1 MSVLS
6 SMIKRY
12 KSTNLIIKI
21 MIGIVVGV
29 FVGICIPSFTDYTS
43 LLGDFFIGA
52 LKAIAPILVFILVL
66 SAISTREYGNGTKK
80 IKQVIILYLIGTFLA
95 SVCGVVAS
103 FLFPTKLILEIP
115 NNIDLTPP
123 SSVAMVFKDLLF
135 KMIENPVSALANG
148 NYIGILTWAI
158 AAGIAL
164 KTCSKEVKKVFIDI
178 NEGTI
183 KIVAFIVRLAP
194 IGIFGLVST
203 SVAKTG
209 VETLADYALLLLVL
223 VGTMLFVTFVINPLI
238 VFVVTKKNPYPLVWI
253 CIKHSAI
260 YAFFTRSSAANIPV
274 NMALC
279 SKINVDKELY
289 GVSIPLGA
297 TINMAGAAVTISV
310 LALAAVHTLGLNITF
325 TNAIL
330 LSFLAAFAACGASG
344 VAGGSLLLVPLACS
358 LFGINDDIAMQ
369 VVGVGFIIGVIQDS
383 VETALNSSTDV
394 LFSAI
399 CSDTKIDLSRV

>member
-1 MSVLS
+1 MSMFS
-6 SMIKRY
+6 SIIARY
-12 KSTNLIIKI
+12 KSTNLIVQIL
-21 MIGIVVGV
+21 IGIILGVIVGV
-29 FVGICIPSFTDYTS
+29 FVPSLVDFTS

-66 SAISTREYGNGTKK
+66 SAISTREYGDGTKK
-80 IKQVIILYLIGTFLA
+80 IKKVIILYLIGTFLA

-103 FLFPTKLILEIP
+103 FLFPTKLILQVSE
-115 NNIDLTPP
+115 NINLTPP
-123 SSVAMVFKDLLF
+123 SSVALVFKDLLF
-135 KMIENPVSALANG
+135 QMVQNPVKALANG

-164 KTCSKEVKKVFIDI
+164 KACSKEVKRVFSDI
-178 NEGTI
+178 NEGTV
-183 KIVAFIVRLAP
+183 KIVTFIVRLAP
-194 IGIFGLVST
+194 LGIFGLVST
-203 SVAKTG
+203 SIAQTG
-209 VETLADYALLLLVL
+209 VETLSAYALLLAVL

-238 VFVVTKKNPYPLVWI
+238 VFCVTKSNPYPLVWV
-253 CIKHSAI
+253 CLKHSAI

-279 SKINVDKELY
+279 SKINVNKELY

-310 LALAAVHTLGLNITF
+310 LALSAVHTLGIQVSF
-325 TNAIL
+325 TQALL

-358 LFGINDDIAMQ
+358 LFGINDEIAMQ

-399 CSDTKIDLSRV
+399 CSDTKLDLSRV